1 MIGREMTQRAALIRA
16 LADDLNW
23 MTSQT
28 IADET
33 PDDLREISVHMTDI
47 ICEMLGCLGRREYVK
62 GMELHK
68 VYQETN
74 VKIMKYCSACMEANG
89 KGADITDDHRDSS
102 KMPRS
107 PHGDS
112 SYGSGD

>member
-74 VKIMKYCSACMEANG
+74 VKIMKYCLACMEAG
-89 KGADITDDHRDSS
+89 GDGADITEDHCDSS

-112 SYGSGD
+112 YYGSGD

>member
-1 MIGREMTQRAALIRA
+1 MVKPELIKRAALIRA

-74 VKIMKYCSACMEANG
+74 VKIMKYCTACMEANG
-89 KGADITDDHRDSS
+89 KGADITEDHCDLSE
-102 KMPRS
+102 MPRS
-107 PHGDS
+107 SRGDS
-112 SYGSGD
+112 SYGSDD

>member
-1 MIGREMTQRAALIRA
+1 MIGRGMTQRAALIRA

-74 VKIMKYCSACMEANG
+74 VKIMKYCLACMEANG
-89 KGADITDDHRDSS
+89 NGADIIEN
-102 KMPRS
+102 
-107 PHGDS
+107 HGDS
-112 SYGSGD
+112 PKFE

>member
-1 MIGREMTQRAALIRA
+1 MVKPELIKRAALIRA

-33 PDDLREISVHMTDI
+33 LDDLREISVHMTDI

-74 VKIMKYCSACMEANG
+74 VKIMKYCLACMEADG
-89 KGADITDDHRDSS
+89 TRADITEN
-102 KMPRS
+102 
-107 PHGDS
+107 HGDS
-112 SYGSGD
+112 PKFEGS

>member
-74 VKIMKYCSACMEANG
+74 VKIMKYCIACVEANG
-89 KGADITDDHRDSS
+89 KGADITEDHCDSS
-102 KMPRS
+102 KTS
-107 PHGDS
+107 GSSTGNS
-112 SYGSGD
+112 SYGSDD

>member
-1 MIGREMTQRAALIRA
+1 MIDREMTQRAALIRT

-74 VKIMKYCSACMEANG
+74 VKIMKYCIACVEANG
-89 KGADITDDHRDSS
+89 NGEDITEN
-102 KMPRS
+102 
-107 PHGDS
+107 HGDS
-112 SYGSGD
+112 PKFE